1 MFTNSDFLQ
10 EMKERKLSI
19 RMVDMTK
26 VKREKRWFGRIFK
39 AFYYV
44 FIFPI
49 SIRLKFFR
57 VLKMKRTSRQEQA
70 KKNFHFESEAER
82 ENAIQANFVS
92 NNMAWIS
99 VDKELILLSL
109 NSTKWPEKLKPSQ
122 KMSMIEGQRYD
133 LRRKEDISQSPF
145 NKGNLKY
152 VERAMLSYQE
162 EMD

>member
-1 MFTNSDFLQ
+1 MDVHGFRSVDEQPSRATHSKVILHEGEDL
-10 EMKERKLSI
+10 MSI
-19 RMVDMTK
+19 
-26 VKREKRWFGRIFK
+26 
-39 AFYYV
+39 
-44 FIFPI
+44 
-49 SIRLKFFR
+49 
-57 VLKMKRTSRQEQA
+57 QA
-70 KKNFHFESEAER
+70 KKNFHFDSEAER

-92 NNMAWIS
+92 NNMAWIF